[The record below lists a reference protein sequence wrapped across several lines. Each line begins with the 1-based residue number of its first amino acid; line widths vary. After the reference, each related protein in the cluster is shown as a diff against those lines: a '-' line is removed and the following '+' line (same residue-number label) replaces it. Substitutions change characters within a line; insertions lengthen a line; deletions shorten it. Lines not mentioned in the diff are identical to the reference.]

1 MYRKMLNGY
10 YLELDGSFYEQ
21 GKKHGEVLKAEIQK
35 NIDRYKEALRQFN
48 LQKINYEKL
57 VDDNFEFLKKNH
69 PEYAEELQGLSDGSE
84 IELDDILFINI
95 PLYFILRW
103 LPDECSS
110 ILARNKATADGK
122 TYLIKNRDMGN
133 GWVEH
138 AVIKRTLPN
147 GKQLIEVSG
156 AGMITFP
163 GNVMNCDGLAI
174 STSGVWSDKM
184 SFDLN
189 RVVDS
194 HALINSRLIAENAA
208 NVDEAIDYI
217 EKMPRMTGLNIVL
230 ADKEKAVSVEV
241 TKDNLRVANEAD
253 DIIVRTNHYEHPD
266 LVQLNPN
273 REEYKSTFFRKERAE
288 AYLQEHFGDVRLQ
301 EMIKIASDHENGPI
315 NTICRHPHGDVD
327 SNTIYTSIIVVEDF
341 EVWTTLSQACLSIN
355 HTSIDEA
362 KRSDNR

>member
-1 MYRKMLNGY
+1 MLNGY

-21 GKKHGEVLKAEIQK
+21 GKKQGELLKMEIQK
-35 NIDRYKEALRQFN
+35 NVDRYKKALNQFN
-48 LQKINYEKL
+48 LKKINYGKL
-57 VDDNFEFLKKNH
+57 VSDNFEFLKRNH
-69 PEYAEELQGLSDGSE
+69 PEYAEELQGLSHGSE

-95 PLYFILRW
+95 PLFFILRW

-110 ILARNKATADGK
+110 ILARNQATADGK

-163 GNVMNCDGLAI
+163 GNVINCDGLAI

-184 SFDLN
+184 SFDLS
-189 RVVDS
+189 RVIDS
-194 HALINSRLIAENAA
+194 HALINSRLIAENAST
-208 NVDEAIDYI
+208 VDEAIDYL
-217 EKMPRMTGLNIVL
+217 ERMPRMTGLNIVL

-241 TKDNLRVANEAD
+241 TRDSLRVADKAN

-266 LVQLNPN
+266 LVNLNP
-273 REEYKSTFFRKERAE
+273 EPIEYKSTFYRKERAE
-288 AYLQEHFGDVRLQ
+288 AYLQEHLGNIRLQ

-315 NTICRHPHGDVD
+315 NTICRHPHGNVD
-327 SNTIYTSIIVVEDF
+327 ANTIYTSIIVVEDF

-355 HTSIDEA
+355 NTSIDEE
-362 KRSDNR
+362 KRSGNQ